1 MKKLKLKLQNCYGIK
16 KLEKD
21 FDFSKGSTCAVYAP
35 NGVMKTSFAKTF
47 EDLRLG
53 RPSKDLIFPNRVTVR
68 EIKKEDGSEVSK
80 NEVFVIEPHMEDF
93 SSEKMSTLLVNK
105 ELKDKYDS
113 IHVKIDEE
121 KSKLL
126 KELKR
131 LSGLRDDIEIEISE
145 TFILTHGGDSVL
157 VALESTQG
165 RVFDKTEPTFTDI
178 TYMEIFNDKVV
189 SFLDTKDFKKKVADY
204 IKKYDELIGASRYFK
219 KGVFN
224 HNNATAVAKNLM
236 DNGFFAAEHTVSLHD
251 SKGDNKI
258 STKEE
263 LEKVIE
269 EEKNAILKNPDLVKA
284 FEDIDKALNKNED
297 LRKFRDYLV
306 NNEKVIIELENL
318 GSFRQ
323 KIWISYLKDQKE
335 LYSNFLKEYQLGK
348 SELDRI
354 VEQAKT
360 EKTDWIKVI
369 DIFNKRFLV
378 PFKLVVKN
386 QDDVILKQEV
396 PSITFVFKDQDGEAP
411 VEKGNLLQ
419 ALSSGEKRA
428 LYILNIIFEVEA
440 RKGEKQATLFIIDD
454 IADSFDYKN
463 KYAIIEYLKEISE
476 QDDFCQIILTHNF
489 DFFRT
494 IQSRLALSREECCLM
509 VEKTKDEVKLVNAEY
524 LKPFEYW
531 KKHLD
536 DDKKLIASI
545 PFARNIIEY
554 TKGEGDPDYA
564 KLTSVLHL
572 KTGTDLIT
580 KKDIEKIYKNTF
592 LNLSTL
598 NLINPDTK
606 ILDLIFSLADI
617 CLGDAE
623 GINLENKILLAVAIR
638 LKAEKFMFE
647 KITDK
652 NEASANQT
660 RVFFDRF
667 KDEFMVT
674 DPDKVKVLDQ
684 VNLMTP
690 ENIHFNSFMYEP
702 ILDMSDEHLKN
713 LYSEVKKL
721 I

>member
-16 KLEKD
+16 RLEKD

-53 RPSKDLIFPNRVTVR
+53 RPSKDLIFPGRVTVR
-68 EIKKEDGSEVSK
+68 EIIKEDGSEVSK

-93 SSEKMSTLLVNK
+93 SSEKISTLLVNK

-165 RVFDKTEPTFTDI
+165 RVLDKTEPTFTDI
-178 TYMEIFNDKVV
+178 TYTEIFNDKVI

-236 DNGFFAAEHTVSLHD
+236 DNGFFAAEHTVSLHN

-258 STKEE
+258 STKEG

-269 EEKNAILKNPDLVKA
+269 EEKNAILKNPDLIKA

-348 SELDRI
+348 SELDKI

-396 PSITFVFKDQDGEAP
+396 PSITFVFKDQDGEVP

-440 RKGEKQATLFIIDD
+440 RKREKQATLFIIDD

-476 QDDFCQIILTHNF
+476 QDDFYQIILTHNF

-572 KTGTDLIT
+572 KTGTDSIT
-580 KKDIEKIYKNTF
+580 KNDIEKIYKNTF
-592 LNLSTL
+592 PNLSTL

-638 LKAEKFMFE
+638 LKAEKFMLE

-652 NEASANQT
+652 SKVSANQT

-667 KDEFMVT
+667 KAEFLVT

>member
-440 RKGEKQATLFIIDD
+440 RKGEKKATLFIIDD

>member
-1 MKKLKLKLQNCYGIK
+1 MKKLQIKLENCYGIK

-53 RPSKDLIFPNRVTVR
+53 RSSKDLIFPNRVTVR

-121 KSKLL
+121 KNKLL

-165 RVFDKTEPTFTDI
+165 RVLDKTEPTFTDI
-178 TYMEIFNDKVV
+178 TYTEIFNDKVV

-306 NNEKVIIELENL
+306 NNEKVIIELAGEMGEL
-318 GSFRQ
+318 GEMGSAT
-323 KIWISYLKDQKE
+323 IYWE
-335 LYSNFLKEYQLGK
+335 LM
-348 SELDRI
+348 I
-354 VEQAKT
+354 
-360 EKTDWIKVI
+360 
-369 DIFNKRFLV
+369 
-378 PFKLVVKN
+378 
-386 QDDVILKQEV
+386 
-396 PSITFVFKDQDGEAP
+396 
-411 VEKGNLLQ
+411 
-419 ALSSGEKRA
+419 
-428 LYILNIIFEVEA
+428 
-440 RKGEKQATLFIIDD
+440 
-454 IADSFDYKN
+454 
-463 KYAIIEYLKEISE
+463 
-476 QDDFCQIILTHNF
+476 
-489 DFFRT
+489 
-494 IQSRLALSREECCLM
+494 
-509 VEKTKDEVKLVNAEY
+509 
-524 LKPFEYW
+524 
-531 KKHLD
+531 
-536 DDKKLIASI
+536 
-545 PFARNIIEY
+545 
-554 TKGEGDPDYA
+554 
-564 KLTSVLHL
+564 
-572 KTGTDLIT
+572 
-580 KKDIEKIYKNTF
+580 
-592 LNLSTL
+592 
-598 NLINPDTK
+598 
-606 ILDLIFSLADI
+606 
-617 CLGDAE
+617 
-623 GINLENKILLAVAIR
+623 
-638 LKAEKFMFE
+638 
-647 KITDK
+647 
-652 NEASANQT
+652 
-660 RVFFDRF
+660 
-667 KDEFMVT
+667 
-674 DPDKVKVLDQ
+674 
-684 VNLMTP
+684 
-690 ENIHFNSFMYEP
+690 
-702 ILDMSDEHLKN
+702 
-713 LYSEVKKL
+713 
-721 I
+721 